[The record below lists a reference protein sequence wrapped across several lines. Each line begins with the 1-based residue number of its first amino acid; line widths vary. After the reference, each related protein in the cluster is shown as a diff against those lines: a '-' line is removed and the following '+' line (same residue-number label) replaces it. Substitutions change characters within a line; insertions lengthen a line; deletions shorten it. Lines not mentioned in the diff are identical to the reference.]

1 MALSHV
7 RFATASTCP
16 NAVHRPKQISLTTCS
31 KRPEASR
38 PFGVVLPSRK
48 PGKTICQAA
57 SGDQKDFS
65 IDTFLGE
72 VAEKYENAQNKPAV
86 AAWAGG
92 AVFAIFFA
100 EWLIH
105 KPGLN
110 ILLGFPI
117 QLFGL
122 LLLPGAILKYLVEK
136 ESPADDVK
144 GALNKLAKRLPGL
157 EKESF

>member
-1 MALSHV
+1 M
-7 RFATASTCP
+7 STP
-16 NAVHRPKQISLTTCS
+16 A
-31 KRPEASR
+31 
-38 PFGVVLPSRK
+38 
-48 PGKTICQAA
+48 GKTICQAA

-72 VAEKYENAQNKPAV
+72 VAEKVGTCILTSRSACRTYHRTERCVLQYENAQNKPAV

-110 ILLGFPI
+110 IVSAAL
-117 QLFGL
+117 Q
-122 LLLPGAILKYLVEK
+122 
-136 ESPADDVK
+136 AD
-144 GALNKLAKRLPGL
+144 PCY
-157 EKESF
+157 EYS

>member
-1 MALSHV
+1 M
-7 RFATASTCP
+7 STP
-16 NAVHRPKQISLTTCS
+16 A
-31 KRPEASR
+31 
-38 PFGVVLPSRK
+38 
-48 PGKTICQAA
+48 GKTICQAA

-72 VAEKYENAQNKPAV
+72 VAEKVGTCVFTTRTSCRTFHRTELCVMQYENAQNKPAV

-110 ILLGFPI
+110 IVSLAAP
-117 QLFGL
+117 Q
-122 LLLPGAILKYLVEK
+122 
-136 ESPADDVK
+136 AD
-144 GALNKLAKRLPGL
+144 PCY
-157 EKESF
+157 EHE